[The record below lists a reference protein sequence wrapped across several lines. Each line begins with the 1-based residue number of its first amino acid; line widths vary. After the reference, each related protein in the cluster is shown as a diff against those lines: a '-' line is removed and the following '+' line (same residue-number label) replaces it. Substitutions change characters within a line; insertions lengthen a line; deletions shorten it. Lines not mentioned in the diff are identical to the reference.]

1 VKISFVI
8 PTLNEEG
15 NIAGL
20 LSGVRKEARRLGADY
35 EMIVVDG
42 HSSDRTADLA
52 RRNGARVIYD
62 SLGKGSALRAGFKE
76 ARGDVIVS
84 IDADLS
90 HHPKEIGM
98 LVDAVGAG
106 YDIAMGSRFMQGG
119 GTADME
125 WYRMAGN
132 RAFVWLTNALYGS
145 RYSDL
150 CYGYRAIRKSS
161 VRKMRLTTNGFG
173 IEAEISAEA
182 VKRGLRTVEVPSF
195 EKKRNSG
202 AGKLKTFRD
211 GVDIL
216 KIIVRKLGD

>member
-1 VKISFVI
+1 VKVSFVI

-15 NIAGL
+15 NIAEL
-20 LSGVRKEARRLGADY
+20 LEGVKHEAASKKLDH
-35 EMIVVDG
+35 EIIVVDG
-42 HSSDRTADLA
+42 HSSDRTVEIAKA
-52 RRNGARVIYD
+52 HGARVVYD
-62 SLGKGSALRAGFKE
+62 ELGKGSALRAGFKE
-76 ARGDVIVS
+76 AGGDVIVS

-98 LVDAVGAG
+98 LVDGIGAG
-106 YDIAMGSRFMQGG
+106 YDIVMGSRFMQGG

-145 RYSDL
+145 QYSDL
-150 CYGYRAIRKSS
+150 CYGYRAIRRSAL
-161 VRKMRLTTNGFG
+161 RRMRLKTNGFG
-173 IEAEISAEA
+173 IEAEISTEA

-211 GVDIL
+211 GLDIL

>member
-1 VKISFVI
+1 MKISFVI